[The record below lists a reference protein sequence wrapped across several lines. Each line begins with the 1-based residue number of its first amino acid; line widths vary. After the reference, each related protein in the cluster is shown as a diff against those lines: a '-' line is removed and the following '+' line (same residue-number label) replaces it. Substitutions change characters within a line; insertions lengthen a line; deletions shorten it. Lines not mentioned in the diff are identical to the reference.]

1 MNDRD
6 SSNTCAPK
14 HIVRF
19 KRIVTVPQ
27 QRSASFEI
35 YNVILT
41 PFTLVS
47 SFNHPS
53 NSIFKLND
61 AIPYIAGLCL
71 SSLLCNIGKT
81 KVSADESWILL
92 INNYH
97 QRELNLY
104 VRISIVVKES
114 IQISVMRLA
123 AITVGHL
130 AIVLDSTGRSWSIHS
145 LGFFF
150 RDSSRYLCLI
160 FFRDLRGKF
169 LKVADRV

>member
-1 MNDRD
+1 M
-6 SSNTCAPK
+6 
-14 HIVRF
+14 
-19 KRIVTVPQ
+19 PQ

-41 PFTLVS
+41 PSTPVS

-92 INNYH
+92 INYYH

-104 VRISIVVKES
+104 VRTSVVVKGIS
-114 IQISVMRLA
+114 QISVKRLA
-123 AITVGHL
+123 AITVAHL
-130 AIVLDSTGRSWSIHS
+130 AIVLDSTGTRHS

-150 RDSSRYLCLI
+150 RDSPRYLCP
-160 FFRDLRGKF
+160 FFRDLRGSF
-169 LKVADRV
+169 LKVADRL